1 MIYLYM
7 QFNIKCIIMTS
18 KKLGAYAYS
27 KIRVERGRGNPPM
40 VASIP
45 KEDAEKSDIRLGDDV
60 HILTNGEKIVIG
72 KMKFKNLILGNNKK

>member
-18 KKLGAYAYS
+18 KKLSAYAYS
-27 KIRVERGRGNPPM
+27 KIRIERGRGYPPM

-45 KEDAEKSDIRLGDDV
+45 KEDAEKSGIRLGDDI
-60 HILTNGEKIVIG
+60 HTLTDREKIVIQ
-72 KMKFKNLILGNNKK
+72 KTEIQKSNFRK

>member
-18 KKLGAYAYS
+18 KKLSAYAYS
-27 KIRVERGRGNPPM
+27 KIRIERGRSNPPI

-45 KEDAEKSDIRLGDDV
+45 KEDAEKSGIRLGDDI
-60 HILTNGEKIVIG
+60 HILTDREKIVIQ
-72 KMKFKNLILGNNKK
+72 KNEVQKSNFRK